1 MWTYL
6 FGSIELFSN
15 HKSFSLWVDTTRN
28 LWLLLHFKDL
38 EIKSKTLIYQVNN
51 GNRQR
56 KSTVHPYRKMQKK
69 HKNTAELL
77 DYLNTKSYDIY
88 QLEIEFT
95 NGWKIK
101 QIPRVEFYFY
111 TNSTSERDD
120 LIDKLLAISGQGPID
135 VSNLEPNFSYS
146 FRGHTKLVKIDIDG
160 LPSPDEFWPEEE
172 VNAWRESVWKAEK
185 EEALKLE
192 NTTDQASGQ
201 INVPF
206 VSSMNIS
213 KDSFGVKLEDWN
225 EGDPF

>member
-213 KDSFGVKLEDWN
+213 KDSFGVKLEDRN
-225 EGDPF
+225 EGGPF